1 MLMKG
6 WSFAFCF
13 AFGFEITFEEISAIP
28 WHNMTHGARFKV
40 SRRWVPMSAWL
51 VPVFIAWRRHER
63 SEG

>member
-28 WHNMTHGARFKV
+28 VAQHDT
-40 SRRWVPMSAWL
+40 
-51 VPVFIAWRRHER
+51 WRQV
-63 SEG
+63 